1 MSGSNYQQRLLKAI
15 PGGAHTYSRGHDQ
28 FPANAPELLLG
39 GKGVEVFD
47 PEGHRYLDY
56 GMALRAVTIGYAE
69 NEIDEA
75 AIAQIRLGNNLT
87 RASLIELEAAETLL
101 ELVDVDMVKFA
112 KNGSSAVSAAV
123 KLSRAYTGRELV
135 VRCQDHPF
143 FSYDDWFIGSTI
155 LTRGIPAETTTKT
168 KNFRYNDIAS
178 LQALF
183 DQYGNEIACVILE
196 PATTEVPLPG
206 FLAAVK
212 ELCHRHG
219 AVFVLDEMI
228 TGFRWHLKGAQHY
241 FGIKP
246 DLCTFGKAMANGF
259 SVACVAGRRE
269 IMELGST
276 DIEGQERV
284 FLMSSTHG
292 AEMSSLGAFVASVRY
307 MQQHDV
313 VGHLWSYG
321 QALMDTMRHQAEAAG
336 ITQSFRVGGYACSPY
351 FMTLDADGQTSFA
364 LRTLFLQEMIKQ
376 GVMMPWIA
384 LAYRHDEHS
393 LEKTKNALASAFDIY
408 ARALR
413 EGVDKY
419 LVGPT
424 IKPVFRKYN

>member
-1 MSGSNYQQRLLKAI
+1 M
-15 PGGAHTYSRGHDQ
+15 
-28 FPANAPELLLG
+28 
-39 GKGVEVFD
+39 
-47 PEGHRYLDY
+47 
-56 GMALRAVTIGYAE
+56 
-69 NEIDEA
+69 
-75 AIAQIRLGNNLT
+75 
-87 RASLIELEAAETLL
+87 
-101 ELVDVDMVKFA
+101 
-112 KNGSSAVSAAV
+112 
-123 KLSRAYTGRELV
+123 
-135 VRCQDHPF
+135 
-143 FSYDDWFIGSTI
+143 
-155 LTRGIPAETTTKT
+155 
-168 KNFRYNDIAS
+168 
-178 LQALF
+178 
-183 DQYGNEIACVILE
+183 
-196 PATTEVPLPG
+196 PG